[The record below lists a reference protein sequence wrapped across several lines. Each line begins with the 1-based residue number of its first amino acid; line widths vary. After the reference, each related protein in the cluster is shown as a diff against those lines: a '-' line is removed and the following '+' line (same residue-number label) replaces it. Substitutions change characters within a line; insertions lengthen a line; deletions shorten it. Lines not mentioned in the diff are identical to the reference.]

1 MPASHLAK
9 KDVLVAQGVAE
20 ANLSEASSGEARSK
34 GSAAARSS
42 ATGATFDDV
51 EVPGACPAIERPTT
65 DQLRKKLDNRT
76 LVEKADRLAAA
87 GQCLYA
93 REMGRPGAVR
103 QRQRC
108 WVAMSASD
116 GSAW

>member
-1 MPASHLAK
+1 
-9 KDVLVAQGVAE
+9 
-20 ANLSEASSGEARSK
+20 
-34 GSAAARSS
+34 
-42 ATGATFDDV
+42 
-51 EVPGACPAIERPTT
+51 
-65 DQLRKKLDNRT
+65 
-76 LVEKADRLAAA
+76 VEKADRLAAA

-116 GSAW
+116 GVLGITLSVSGCLLAPEHGVEKAERWRWMSHGVLSVERGVAEVLSTVKMNSWMECCRW